1 MRKQRGGLKLK
12 NSSNRMFLYYYLKM
26 VSNLQKQ
33 LETERVSRKKLES
46 LIKKQTKITTNG
58 NGTLNLTNDL
68 PNISLINVEHE
79 SSI

>member
-1 MRKQRGGLKLK
+1 
-12 NSSNRMFLYYYLKM
+12 MFLYYYLKM

>member
-1 MRKQRGGLKLK
+1 
-12 NSSNRMFLYYYLKM
+12 M

>member
-1 MRKQRGGLKLK
+1 
-12 NSSNRMFLYYYLKM
+12 M

-46 LIKKQTKITTNG
+46 LIIKQTKITTNG

>member
-1 MRKQRGGLKLK
+1 MIVIK
-12 NSSNRMFLYYYLKM
+12 KM

-46 LIKKQTKITTNG
+46 FIKKQNKTATNG
-58 NGTLNLTNDL
+58 NGALNLTNDL

>member
-1 MRKQRGGLKLK
+1 
-12 NSSNRMFLYYYLKM
+12 M

-33 LETERVSRKKLES
+33 LESERISRKKLETY
-46 LIKKQTKITTNG
+46 IKKQNKTTQNG